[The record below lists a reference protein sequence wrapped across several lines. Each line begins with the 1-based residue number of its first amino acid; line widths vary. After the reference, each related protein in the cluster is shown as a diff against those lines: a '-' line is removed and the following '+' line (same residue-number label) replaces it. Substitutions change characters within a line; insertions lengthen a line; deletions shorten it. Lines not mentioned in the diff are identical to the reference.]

1 MITIDNILSA
11 DQVATIMATLDTGDF
26 EDGRR
31 TTQKGSDELKRNL
44 ELKPDATRARL
55 GKMILQAVQGN
66 AEVNAYAFP
75 SKFSF
80 PMFSRYEPGM
90 YYDFHTDAAIMNLGH
105 PSAVRTDLSCT
116 VFLSEPD
123 SYDGGELTIE
133 SPSGTKQLRLPAGSA
148 ALYPTTN
155 LHRVEEVS
163 HGARVVAV
171 FWIQSY
177 VRDETQRQILL
188 KLNRLCQDLSQNG
201 AASHEQNL
209 ASSTVHDLLRMWA
222 AA

>member
-11 DQVATIMATLDTGDF
+11 DQVATIMATLETGEF

-201 AASHEQNL
+201 AGSHEQNL